1 MTDVTAATEETGA
14 TEGSRAK
21 VGKTTL
27 QTNRKDATTKVTKT
41 TEEAKMHKLK
51 YLTLILTAIIAS
63 ACTENV
69 VFQASKSMPKGI
81 WVKDNIVNFN
91 FEWADTTGSY
101 DVVIDI
107 RNQNNY
113 PFQNFWLFAN
123 LYNPDGEVYRDT
135 LNCVLADNSGRWI
148 GEGMGSVHHLPV
160 SFIQDARF
168 QKSGKYRLELIQ
180 GMRTDSLK
188 GISDIGIRICLSNN
202 INNKK

>member
-1 MTDVTAATEETGA
+1 M
-14 TEGSRAK
+14 EGM
-21 VGKTTL
+21 
-27 QTNRKDATTKVTKT
+27 
-41 TEEAKMHKLK
+41 KMHKLK
-51 YLTLILTAIIAS
+51 YLTLVLTAIVAS

-69 VFQASKSMPKGI
+69 AFQASKSMPKAI
-81 WVKDNIVNFN
+81 WMKDSVVNFN
-91 FEWADTTGSY
+91 YDWADTTGTY

-135 LNCVLADNSGRWI
+135 LQCVLADNNGRWI

-160 SFIQDARF
+160 SFLQEVKF
-168 QKSGKYRLELIQ
+168 PKSGKYRLELIQ

-188 GISDIGIRICLSNN
+188 GISDIGIRICHSSNTN
-202 INNKK
+202 TKE